1 MECSVKKMENDNHAH
16 SKQSM
21 YSSKFRR
28 RMNADKDGERN
39 AQLVSLDEIF
49 LTRITRNNQIKSA
62 QKNYLEMM
70 R

>member
-1 MECSVKKMENDNHAH
+1 
-16 SKQSM
+16 
-21 YSSKFRR
+21 
-28 RMNADKDGERN
+28 MNADKDGERN